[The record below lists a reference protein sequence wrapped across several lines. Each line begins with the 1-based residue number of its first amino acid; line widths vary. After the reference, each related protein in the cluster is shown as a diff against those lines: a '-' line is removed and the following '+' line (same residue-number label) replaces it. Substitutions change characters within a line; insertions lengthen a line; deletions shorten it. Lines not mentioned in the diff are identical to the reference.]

1 MAVPSDE
8 HERTLA
14 FAEVALQQ
22 IKALRQPASPRNF
35 EIWYQYATGYT
46 PELNRSINETLA
58 QKGTL
63 GEADIDQIYNT
74 YLSPNRVSD
83 RLDTLGSRIAGEIKQ
98 VLDMIDAAAGSAT
111 SYSASLADAGEK
123 LQDASDDL
131 HGGND
136 GTALRAVIELL
147 VTGAKE
153 METSNKTLE
162 ARLSASRQE
171 IEQLQQNL
179 ETVRNESLT
188 DPLTTLPN
196 RKFFDSEL
204 RKFVAQAKAS
214 NEPLTLLMSDVD
226 NFKAFNDKFG
236 HLTGDQ
242 VLRLVAMSMKDNV
255 KGRDIAARYG
265 GEEFAIALPKT
276 ALRSAITVADHIRR
290 AVMNK
295 ELMKR
300 SSGERLGRL
309 TISIGVALLR
319 PTDTPQSLIER
330 ADKCLYAAKRG
341 GRNRVISECDA
352 EADESA
358 KIIPAR
364 VA

>member
-1 MAVPSDE
+1 LPLPRS
-8 HERTLA
+8 HSNKA

-83 RLDTLGSRIAGEIKQ
+83 RLDTLGSRIAGE
-98 VLDMIDAAAGSAT
+98 
-111 SYSASLADAGEK
+111 
-123 LQDASDDL
+123 
-131 HGGND
+131 
-136 GTALRAVIELL
+136 
-147 VTGAKE
+147 
-153 METSNKTLE
+153 
-162 ARLSASRQE
+162 
-171 IEQLQQNL
+171 
-179 ETVRNESLT
+179 
-188 DPLTTLPN
+188 
-196 RKFFDSEL
+196 
-204 RKFVAQAKAS
+204 
-214 NEPLTLLMSDVD
+214 SDVD

-242 VLRLVAMSMKDNV
+242 VLRLVAVAMKQNV
-255 KGRDIAARYG
+255 KGQDIAARYG